1 MGVISLLLC
10 KLVLELLNLTITSEC
25 FLIKHAVLDS
35 LYVQLHIALFA
46 IILSSIYQININQD
60 IE

>member
-10 KLVLELLNLTITSEC
+10 KLLLELLNLTITSEC
-25 FLIKHAVLDS
+25 FLIKHTILES
-35 LYVQLHIALFA
+35 LYVPLHIALFA